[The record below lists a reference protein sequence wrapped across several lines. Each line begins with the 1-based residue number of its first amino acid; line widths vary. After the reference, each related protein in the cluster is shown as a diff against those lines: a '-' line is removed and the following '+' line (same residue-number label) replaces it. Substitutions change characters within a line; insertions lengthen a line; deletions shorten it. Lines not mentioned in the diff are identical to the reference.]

1 MTTISNNDIAQAI
14 YLSSKD
20 KTNEEQSL
28 FYKKV
33 VKFLVRKR
41 LLSKVPDILLH
52 LNKIINKNDGKVV
65 AKIYSKEK
73 INETNNREIT
83 AILTKRYSA
92 KEIVLIPSLDEKL
105 LGGFKIEVNDE
116 VIDLTIKNK
125 IGKLQEYLTK
135 SVWIQ
140 IT

>member
-135 SVWIQ
+135 SV
-140 IT
+140 